1 MVPSNNGFFGSGQN
15 KLTGGVIMSNRF
27 LLLAALAT
35 AILLV
40 GCSAHKVKSYE
51 TSGFLTNYA
60 GFQVGGENQP
70 NLVYINPNLN
80 LKPYNKILI
89 DHVVVYLNPKS
100 KNKGI
105 APEQLVELT
114 NHFHKAL
121 VKALQ
126 DRHTIVSGPGKG
138 VLRIRTAITDLEPG
152 SPITGAMST
161 IIPVGAAIS
170 IIKKATTDSNMAVGR
185 VDSLS
190 GVRLAAAID
199 RREGGKKII
208 SGKWT
213 AIEEAFDYWAK
224 NLSAFLDK
232 QKAL

>member
-1 MVPSNNGFFGSGQN
+1 
-15 KLTGGVIMSNRF
+15 MSNRF

-185 VDSLS
+185 ASVEIELVDSLS